1 MVLVCERAT
10 PSLAASRSVRQC
22 CAQQRLCFRQ
32 NIACNHLARLNRR
45 GVLQS
50 RPSGS
55 DRRCPA
61 VRAGDWAPP
70 TVADTKKKFY
80 ETFRKPV
87 PGLYNNVIQELLVQQ
102 HIMRYNRKYRYDE
115 VFALGFVSVFDQVLE
130 GLPDGDRENLFK
142 AYLSSLDEDPSKYRQ
157 DAERLESLAKELS
170 SPSDLKPAT
179 EGTELQKVLGG
190 IAERAQGGTDF
201 LYTKFFA
208 IGLFRLLE
216 LTGGKDPKA
225 LETLVST
232 MSVSGEAV
240 NRDLMTYK
248 GVLSKL
254 SAAKDMMKEM
264 LERERRKRA
273 EREAE
278 KQGAGAKA
286 KEPAENVVT
295 S

>member
-1 MVLVCERAT
+1 MVLVCERAA
-10 PSLAASRSVRQC
+10 PSLAASRSARQC
-22 CAQQRLCFRQ
+22 TAQQSLCFRQ
-32 NIACNHLARLNRR
+32 NVACNPLARLNRR
-45 GVLQS
+45 GLLHS
-50 RPSGS
+50 RAVNAG
-55 DRRCPA
+55 RGCFA
-61 VRAGDWAPP
+61 VRAGDWNPP
-70 TVADTKKKFY
+70 TVADTKKRFY
-80 ETFRKPV
+80 ETFRKPI

-102 HIMRYNRKYRYDE
+102 HIMRYNKKYQYDE

-130 GLPDGDRENLFK
+130 GLPDGDRENLFN
-142 AYLSSLDEDPSKYRQ
+142 AYISCLDEDASKYRQ
-157 DAERLESLAKELS
+157 DAERLEGMAKGLS
-170 SPSDLKPAT
+170 SPADLKPAA
-179 EGTELQKVLGG
+179 EGTELQSLLGN
-190 IAERAQGGTDF
+190 IADRAKGGTDF

-225 LETLVST
+225 LESLVSA
-232 MSVSGEAV
+232 MSVNGESV

-273 EREAE
+273 ERDAE
-278 KQGAGAKA
+278 KKDAASKA
-286 KEPAENVVT
+286 VEPAENVVT